1 MSESTALKCN
11 ALMSEAPASW
21 NTRYI
26 TPDGFICQLTL
37 RGDTGK
43 DLLEKANAALNWLKD
58 NQFLPC
64 ENNGFHNK
72 QNIPNKENGKV
83 NNNHNN
89 HDYHSSPDWC
99 PIHQCKMKRWEKD
112 GRIWFSHKFDDRW
125 CNGKSK

>member
-1 MSESTALKCN
+1 MSEITAFKSN
-11 ALMSEAPASW
+11 TLMSEAPASW

-72 QNIPNKENGKV
+72 QNLPNTPNGKV
-83 NNNHNN
+83 NNNNNN
-89 HDYHSSPDWC
+89 HDNQSSSNWC
-99 PIHQCKMKRWEKD
+99 PIHQCEMKRWEKD
-112 GRIWFSHKFDDRW
+112 GRIWFSHRAR
-125 CNGKSK
+125 

>member
-1 MSESTALKCN
+1 LSEITALKSN
-11 ALMSEAPASW
+11 TLMSEAPASW

-43 DLLEKANAALNWLKD
+43 DLLEKANAALNRLKD

-72 QNIPNKENGKV
+72 QSIPTTA
-83 NNNHNN
+83 NHSNSN
-89 HDYHSSPDWC
+89 WC
-99 PIHQCKMKRWEKD
+99 PIHQSEMKRWEKD

-125 CNGKSK
+125 CNGKNK

>member
-1 MSESTALKCN
+1 MSEITALKSN
-11 ALMSEAPASW
+11 TLMSEAPASW
-21 NTRYI
+21 NTRYV

-72 QNIPNKENGKV
+72 QNIPNNQNGKV
-83 NNNHNN
+83 DNNNNNHDNQ
-89 HDYHSSPDWC
+89 SSPSWC
-99 PIHQCKMKRWEKD
+99 PIHQCEMKRWEKD
-112 GRIWFSHKFDDRW
+112 GRIWFSHNANGSW
-125 CNGKSK
+125 CTGKSK

>member
-1 MSESTALKCN
+1 MSENTALKSN
-11 ALMSEAPASW
+11 TLMSEAPASW
-21 NTRYI
+21 NTRYV

-64 ENNGFHNK
+64 ENNSFHNR
-72 QNIPNKENGKV
+72 QSISTNS
-83 NNNHNN
+83 NNP
-89 HDYHSSPDWC
+89 SSPNLC
-99 PIHQCKMKRWEKD
+99 PIHQCEMKRWEKD
-112 GRIWFSHKFDDRW
+112 GRIWFSHRAGNSW